1 VLCVAHPV
9 QETHFFIDLGLLFVA
24 ALGGAVLAQLAR
36 QPLIVGYV
44 LAGIVVGPF
53 TPGLTIADPEP
64 FHWFAEVG
72 VILLMFSIGMEFSV
86 GQLLGVGAVAAVGG
100 PAGIILITLL
110 TLGAGWLLG
119 WTPTES
125 MLVGASLSVA
135 STMVLMKFLLEQKA
149 VGSACGRA
157 VVGITLVEDIAVV
170 VMTLLIPA
178 FGPSS
183 GADLPSLARGLALAT
198 LMLVPI
204 VWLARRVV
212 PRLLTVV
219 ARTANDELLLI
230 AAVTIAMATAALTV
244 LIGLSHAVGAFLA
257 GMVISESAAAHRA
270 LDRVLP
276 IRDVFVA
283 VFFVSVG
290 MLIRP
295 ASLYAELPTVVTM
308 VLLVTVGKFAV
319 WALVVRLGGY
329 DTPTALRAALGL
341 TQIGEF
347 SYILA
352 KAGLDHGLLTRRLY
366 DAILGTSLV
375 TILLNA
381 LTFRRFLRRAATR
394 PPGA

>member
-1 VLCVAHPV
+1 VLCLAASVE
-9 QETHFFIDLGLLFVA
+9 ETHFFIDLGLLFVA
-24 ALGGAVLAQLAR
+24 ALGGALLAQIAR

-53 TPGLTIADPEP
+53 TPGLTIADPAP
-64 FHWFAEVG
+64 FHWFAEIG

-86 GQLLGVGAVAAVGG
+86 GELLGVGPLAALGG
-100 PAGIILITLL
+100 PAGIVLITLL
-110 TLGAGWLLG
+110 TLAAGWLLG
-119 WTPTES
+119 WSPTES
-125 MLVGASLSVA
+125 VLVGASLSVA

-149 VGSACGRA
+149 IGTPCGRA

-170 VMTLLIPA
+170 VMTLIIPA
-178 FGPSS
+178 LGASR
-183 GADLPSLARGLALAT
+183 GADLPTLVRGLVLAT

-204 VWLARRVV
+204 VLLARRVV
-212 PRLLTVV
+212 PRLLILV

-230 AAVTIAMATAALTV
+230 TAITIAMATAALTV
-244 LIGLSHAVGAFLA
+244 MLGLSHAVGAFLA
-257 GMVISESAAAHRA
+257 GMVISESEAAHRA

-290 MLIRP
+290 MLIQP
-295 ASLYAELPTVVTM
+295 ATLLAEWPVVVTM
-308 VLLVTVGKFAV
+308 VLLVTAGKFLV
-319 WALVVRLGGY
+319 WAVIVRLGGY
-329 DTPTALRAALGL
+329 DAWTAILAALGL

-352 KAGLDHGLLTRRLY
+352 KKGLDHGLLTRPLY
-366 DAILGTSLV
+366 DAILCTSLV

-381 LTFRRFLRRAATR
+381 IIFRRFLRRGVPRT
-394 PPGA
+394 PIP